1 MSTIHDTM
9 NAKSPR
15 FEDVYP
21 RAPFS
26 ELIRLVLTAM
36 DALVGQVGR
45 PAARGPVERARR

>member
-1 MSTIHDTM
+1 MTTVHATSND
-9 NAKSPR
+9 KSPR

-36 DALVGQVGR
+36 DAVVGQVGR
-45 PAARGPVERARR
+45 PAATGPVERAQR